1 MEYSDIDSR
10 RFGLNI
16 YRATLPE
23 IREGELFEQLVS
35 NKVDV
40 AILRFPTSQQ
50 HEISRLDRLGIPY
63 IISDT
68 LVYYSSDLKA
78 SGTTS
83 ARNPELVFEPAGVN
97 EHELLNSLVTEI
109 FDGYRNHYSSNP
121 FLSKVDVLDGYCEWA
136 RGYCRSGRE
145 GRWAWI
151 VRDSGVPVAF
161 LTCSEAEGGEEAE
174 VVLNGVLPAV
184 ARRGI
189 YGDMISFVQRFFARR
204 GVPRLLIS
212 TQVQNVV
219 VQKAW
224 IRLGFKPTHSYLTTH
239 LNAFLSYSFRRPET
253 VAYSVSPSDADAYGH
268 LTNDMNPIHFDDEA
282 AQSIGF
288 ESRIAHGIIVNG
300 VASRFFG
307 TVWPGP
313 GFIFVGYTYR
323 FLKPIYTSRNYEIII
338 TFPVIDESRGFAK
351 ALLRVVDENGDL
363 CVLSYHDLRFGGG
376 RQ

>member
-1 MEYSDIDSR
+1 MEYSDVDSR

-50 HEISRLDRLGIPY
+50 HEISRLDRLGVPY
-63 IISDT
+63 IITDV
-68 LVYYSSDLKA
+68 LVYYASDLRALKP
-78 SGTTS
+78 SE
-83 ARNPELVFEPAGVN
+83 ARNPELTFESAGDQHHQV
-97 EHELLNSLVTEI
+97 LDALVTEI
-109 FDGYRNHYSSNP
+109 FAGYQNHYSSNP
-121 FLSKVDVLDGYCEWA
+121 ILPKVDVLDGYCEWA
-136 RGYCRSGRE
+136 RGYCRNGGE

-151 VRDSGVPVAF
+151 VRDAGLPVAF
-161 LTCSEAEGGEEAE
+161 LTCSEAEDGQEAE
-174 VVLNGVLPAV
+174 GVLYGVLPEA
-184 ARRGI
+184 AGRGI
-189 YGDMISFVQRFFARR
+189 YGDLVRFAQQFFAQR
-204 GVPRLLIS
+204 GVPLMLVS
-212 TQVQNVV
+212 TQVQNVA

-224 IRLGFKPTHSYLTTH
+224 THSGFVPSYSYLTVH
-239 LNAFLSYSFRRPET
+239 LNASFSHSFRPPET

-268 LTNDMNPIHFDDEA
+268 LTSDMNPIHFDDEA

-313 GFIFVGYTYR
+313 GCLFVGYAYR

-338 TFPVIDESRGFAK
+338 TFPLIDESRGFAK
-351 ALLRVVDENGDL
+351 ALLRVVDETGDL

>member
-1 MEYSDIDSR
+1 MEYSDVDSR

-16 YRATLPE
+16 YRASLPE

-50 HEISRLDRLGIPY
+50 HEISRLDRLGVPY
-63 IISDT
+63 IISDV
-68 LVYYSSDLKA
+68 LVYYESDLRA
-78 SGTTS
+78 LGTS
-83 ARNPELVFEPAGVN
+83 ESRNPELLFEPAGV
-97 EHELLNSLVTEI
+97 EDHEVLNSLVTEI
-109 FDGYRNHYSSNP
+109 FEGYRNHYSSNP
-121 FLSKVDVLDGYCEWA
+121 VLSNVDVLEGYCEWA
-136 RGYCRSGRE
+136 RGYCMRGRQ

-151 VRDSGVPVAF
+151 VRDAGVPVAF
-161 LTCSEAEGGEEAE
+161 VTCSEAEGGEEAE
-174 VVLNGVLPAV
+174 VVLNGVRPA
-184 ARRGI
+184 AAGRGI
-189 YGDMISFVQRFFARR
+189 YRDLISFVQRFFAQR

-219 VQKAW
+219 VQKVW
-224 IRLGFKPTHSYLTTH
+224 VRLDFEPIHSYLTAH
-239 LNAFLSYSFRRPET
+239 MNAFLSHSLRPPER
-253 VAYSVSPSDADAYGH
+253 VAHSVSPSDAEAYGY
-268 LTNDMNPIHFDDEA
+268 LTSDMNPIHFDDEA

-307 TVWPGP
+307 TVWPGL
-313 GFIFVGYTYR
+313 GCIFVGYTYR
-323 FLKPIYTSRNYEIII
+323 FLKPIYISRNYEIII
-338 TFPVIDESRGFAK
+338 TFPLIDESRGFAK
-351 ALLRVVDENGDL
+351 ALLRVVDETGDL